1 MVRAHHRVSIGV
13 KRFKLVFSFQLM
25 RKALL
30 VLLVAA
36 LLANFAEGVYTP
48 LYAAYVEQ
56 IGGGLSDAGVSWSLN
71 LIVYGVLAI
80 LFSRLGVK
88 NKYRVGM
95 LVAGY
100 LLAAIVTGLFA
111 VISTPLLLYIVQ
123 MIRGASWAVLAPVW
137 DAFYSLFVD
146 KGSATTEWGY
156 YEGGW
161 SIAMGVGS
169 ALGGLLISLTSFT
182 FLFSLSAF
190 LTLLA
195 AVLVWIYRDEF
206 V

>member
-1 MVRAHHRVSIGV
+1 
-13 KRFKLVFSFQLM
+13 M

-30 VLLVAA
+30 VLLLAA

-56 IGGGLSDAGVSWSLN
+56 IGGGLSDAGISWSLN

-100 LLAAIVTGLFA
+100 LLAAVATGLFA

-146 KGSATTEWGY
+146 KRSATAEWGY

-169 ALGGLLISLTSFT
+169 ALGGLLIGLTSFT

-190 LTLLA
+190 LTFLA